1 MQTLEQLIAKYQ
13 GTRIKS
19 IAELKNIISQIQE
32 LRIYYDIME
41 NYRGHSLL
49 EYELNCGLARYK
61 LSPEE
66 FIEAERKLYND
77 FMDFV
82 AMQDDY
88 IRLPFGENDNN
99 PELKNKWYAL
109 FQAQHLG
116 LKTRFMDWS
125 IGWETAL
132 MFAVENEK
140 YFGQDGTF
148 NVFLVPRE
156 QLFSSDKISEASSK
170 LDPFELEQDMMINT
184 PIYMLNDKF
193 NYVGEKRISRQA
205 GRFWVQSVKKS
216 AIILKEQPE
225 YEDLLLELIIDGEA
239 KKSIKA
245 ELEANG
251 LTIDWQYYRKD
262 DNIDAEIKLI
272 NITNLENNDKTI
284 P

>member
-19 IAELKNIISQIQE
+19 ISELKPIISQIQE

-41 NYRGHSLL
+41 NYRGHSLV
-49 EYELNCGLARYK
+49 EYDLNCGLARNK

-82 AMQDDY
+82 AKQDEY
-88 IRLPFGENDNN
+88 IRLPFGENHNN

-109 FQAQHLG
+109 YQAQHLG

-140 YFGQDGTF
+140 YFSHDGTF
-148 NVFLVPRE
+148 NVFLVPRD
-156 QLFSSDKISEASSK
+156 QLFTSDKISEASSK

-193 NYVGEKRISRQA
+193 DYVGEKRISRQA
-205 GRFWVQSVKKS
+205 GRFWVQSVKKG
-216 AIILKEQPE
+216 AIALKEQSE
-225 YEDLLLELIIDGEA
+225 YKGLLLELIIDGDA

-245 ELEANG
+245 ELEAHG
-251 LTIDWQYYRKD
+251 ATIDWHYYRKD
-262 DNIDAEIKLI
+262 DNVDKGIRAI
-272 NITNLENNDKTI
+272 NEKNLNKSI
-284 P
+284 